1 MDTKLFARIG
11 AGAFVAVALTMTALQ
26 LREKPSAQ
34 PTETIAVWEPDGD
47 PLPVQLRACA
57 AMGELALSSPD
68 CRAAWAEKRRR
79 FLGVE
84 PDGIPPDSTAVSPDG
99 LTVPSAPEITPHTPA
114 TEVQ

>member
-11 AGAFVAVALTMTALQ
+11 AVAFVAIALTMTALT
-26 LREKPSAQ
+26 LREERP
-34 PTETIAVWEPDGD
+34 PPDETFTVFEPDGD
-47 PLPVQLRACA
+47 PLPAQLKACN

-84 PDGIPPDSTAVSPDG
+84 QDGVMDEPAATPSDDIAPFIPGPTAK
-99 LTVPSAPEITPHTPA
+99 E
-114 TEVQ
+114 Q

>member
-26 LREKPSAQ
+26 LREEPAPEQ
-34 PTETIAVWEPDGD
+34 PEIITVFEPDGD
-47 PLPVQLRACA
+47 PLPAQLRTCS
-57 AMGELALSSPD
+57 AMGELALSSPE

-84 PDGIPPDSTAVSPDG
+84 ADHAPSDSAVDAVDDVPPAVNPQPIKG
-99 LTVPSAPEITPHTPA
+99 
-114 TEVQ
+114 Q